1 MINTKNLPAVLET
14 IPEQNIIEE
23 IFDFEPNPHLTLDE
37 FLKNI
42 RWEQQTDILYCVEV
56 FLREL
61 SRDLDVKTLGD
72 LSTIESNVLISKKK
86 KLLELINEQ
95 AFTRRLEQS
104 EYLGWRSLI
113 DQIKNMIEKS
123 KTKSP

>member
-1 MINTKNLPAVLET
+1 MAAA
-14 IPEQNIIEE
+14 QM
-23 IFDFEPNPHLTLDE
+23 LTA
-37 FLKNI
+37 
-42 RWEQQTDILYCVEV
+42 
-56 FLREL
+56 
-61 SRDLDVKTLGD
+61 
-72 LSTIESNVLISKKK
+72 STIESNVLISKKK

-123 KTKSP
+123 KTKSR